1 MSRPSSCHENSCY
14 GGGPDAS
21 RAGRVESNARR
32 REGRGGREKID
43 KTLPRR
49 SQEATIRTGDNL
61 ECDACRYVVA
71 VPR

>member
-1 MSRPSSCHENSCY
+1 MVVLMRR
-14 GGGPDAS
+14 G
-21 RAGRVESNARR
+21 RAGVESNARGR
-32 REGRGGREKID
+32 KGRGGREKID

-49 SQEATIRTGDNL
+49 SREANDKKGGHSL